1 MGSAVISRS
10 LPAVGSQAGFNGWS
24 SQEVFRVR
32 DHHQRLCGIRGVSL
46 DERVIAMGQVGIKRS
61 SAEAGVRR
69 SDGINRT
76 LFEVRVHQAEVRA
89 FLTFTLHY
97 IMYML

>member
-10 LPAVGSQAGFNGWS
+10 LPAVGIQAGFNGWS

-32 DHHQRLCGIRGVSL
+32 DHHQRLCGISL